1 MGQRYQP
8 PTPQSN
14 PPVDNPT
21 GRRVGYDLDLMGGTM
36 TAMDE
41 GQPEPDAR
49 VTLEPLGPEEALR
62 ALLAIK
68 PDDPPEPD
76 PTTKPPAT

>member
-1 MGQRYQP
+1 
-8 PTPQSN
+8 
-14 PPVDNPT
+14 
-21 GRRVGYDLDLMGGTM
+21 M